1 MDDASDEFS
10 DRFVIRQLLFMIL
23 THQLE
28 LIDFLRRV
36 GGTDYSDSEPPV
48 TDSMQRGGPSVTPS
62 PFPKSTSAPRADS
75 MPASAACAREL
86 QAPWRWRN
94 NNEALEQQRGG
105 VPPKVRPSGHG
116 NTPVLRPPPAPVM
129 PKFSADPPP
138 GRGVAPALAGPKI
151 TDSSTSHAD
160 HSQQKRGI
168 KRASTLIEI
177 ESQVGPET
185 GEPCT
190 EAAALDADRAK
201 KNPKDKSPQQ
211 DKDQKKPYRKRS
223 QSEKDAEGALVKRS
237 SHRDDDKDGG
247 EDSQADRWMAWDDK
261 RPLEVDP

>member
-10 DRFVIRQLLFMIL
+10 DRFVIRQLLLMIL

-28 LIDFLRRV
+28 LMNFLRRV

-86 QAPWRWRN
+86 RAPWRN

-160 HSQQKRGI
+160 HSQQRGI
-168 KRASTLIEI
+168 KRALTLIDI
-177 ESQVGPET
+177 DSQVEPET

-190 EAAALDADRAK
+190 EAANPDADLAK
-201 KNPKDKSPQQ
+201 KNPKDESPQQ
-211 DKDQKKPYRKRS
+211 DNDKEKKYHWRN

-237 SHRDDDKDGG
+237 SHPDDDKDGG

-261 RPLEVDP
+261 RPLEVDS